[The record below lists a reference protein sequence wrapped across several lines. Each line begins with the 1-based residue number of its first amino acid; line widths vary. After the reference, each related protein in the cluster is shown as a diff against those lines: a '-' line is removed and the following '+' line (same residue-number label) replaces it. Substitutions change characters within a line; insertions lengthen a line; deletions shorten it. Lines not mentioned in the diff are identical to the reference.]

1 MVYPEGMA
9 KTWVLQTETKGTGA
23 TMVPLE
29 RTEKRS
35 SGREPVFVPRQTA
48 GPSPDASPEGGP
60 GAPRVPR
67 RFRIVDV
74 MTRRT
79 LLEDG
84 VAAEAVEAL
93 QDVRS
98 TVDVTVHLWD
108 EGGSRWRPLTLA
120 EQRAL
125 FDLSRQ
131 VAGASRSTAA
141 AIHAS

>member
-1 MVYPEGMA
+1 MA

-29 RTEKRS
+29 RAEKRS
-35 SGREPVFVPRQTA
+35 GAREPVFVPRRTE
-48 GPSPDASPEGGP
+48 DAAAAPTGQP
-60 GAPRVPR
+60 VAPRVPR

-74 MTRRT
+74 MTRGV

-93 QDVRS
+93 RGVRS
-98 TVDVTVHLWD
+98 TVDVTVHVWD
-108 EGGSRWRPLTLA
+108 GTAERWRSLTLA

-125 FDLSRQ
+125 FDLSR
-131 VAGASRSTAA
+131 GR
-141 AIHAS
+141 